1 MIFDT
6 MRSYIP
12 TFLSILFYVTS
23 LRSLVLS
30 AAAASDL
37 RDVVI
42 SRSLAARD
50 PQAIS
55 ARTKNMIPFHSPRN
69 LLLSSL
75 SSSAQS
81 ASSPLSPRAIPPTF
95 VTESVRHFREGTV
108 NMVQLKAALDQ
119 RLRAF
124 EVGGNIDLGHVEEW
138 AEAHQRRL
146 QQSERIMK
154 QLTDHVAEQERELR
168 AERRLMDAVRMHI
181 AFNTYKDEA
190 GRAYRVSNTL
200 RQRVA
205 IFRQDR
211 RGYFNVT

>member
-1 MIFDT
+1 
-6 MRSYIP
+6 
-12 TFLSILFYVTS
+12 
-23 LRSLVLS
+23 
-30 AAAASDL
+30 
-37 RDVVI
+37 
-42 SRSLAARD
+42 
-50 PQAIS
+50 
-55 ARTKNMIPFHSPRN
+55 
-69 LLLSSL
+69 
-75 SSSAQS
+75 
-81 ASSPLSPRAIPPTF
+81 
-95 VTESVRHFREGTV
+95 
-108 NMVQLKAALDQ
+108 MVQLKAALDQ